1 MSRVVY
7 SISRLNREVRASIE
21 GNFGAQWVEGE
32 LSNVS
37 RPSSGHLYFSLKDPS
52 AQVRCAMFKPRSQQL
67 RFRPGDGMQ
76 VLAYARVTLYE
87 PRGDFQLVVE
97 HLEPA
102 GEGLLRM
109 KFEQLKQQLAAEG
122 LFETARKRPLPPW
135 PRAVGIVTSPSGAAV
150 RDILNVLA
158 RRNPAIP
165 VVIYPC
171 AVQGAAAAGEIV
183 AAIATANRR
192 AECDVLIVARGGG
205 SLEDLWSFN
214 EEAVVRAVAAS
225 NLPVISGVGHEIDF
239 TLTDFAADLRAP
251 TPSAA
256 AELAVPDREAVL
268 QQLTGL
274 ASRLNGGLRHR
285 LRYAQQRVDTL
296 SARLVHPGRR
306 IEQHHQRL
314 DELLGRLEPALRRT
328 LALKQARLAAAEAT
342 LAGVTP
348 SRRIALAASRLQSAS
363 QRLSGAMPL
372 LLTRFKVR
380 VTAAEQTLRAVSP
393 LATLAR
399 GYAIVSRA
407 NGQIVRSAN
416 DVAPDE
422 TVHARLSQGAL
433 SLRVEDRL
441 APAADPE
448 PPT

>member
-165 VVIYPC
+165 VVVYPC

-183 AAIATANRR
+183 AAIAAANRR

-225 NLPVISGVGHEIDF
+225 TLPVISGVGHEIDF

-372 LLTRFKVR
+372 LLTRLKVR

-422 TVHARLSQGAL
+422 TVHARLSQGVL

-441 APAADPE
+441 APPAAPE